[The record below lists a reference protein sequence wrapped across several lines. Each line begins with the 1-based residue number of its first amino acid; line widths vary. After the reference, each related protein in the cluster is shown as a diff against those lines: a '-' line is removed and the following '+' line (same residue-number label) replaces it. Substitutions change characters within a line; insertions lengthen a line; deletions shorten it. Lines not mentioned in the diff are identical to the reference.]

1 MNYKQL
7 YAIKRDLEKKV
18 QTHNSKITHDSGIY
32 AFERTVN
39 YVYVGQ
45 SKDLL
50 NRTVSHLQGYEQHI
64 DLSLKKHGIYSNQN
78 PAGWRVD
85 VLEKC
90 EECDLDGA
98 ERRWIEYYNTSP
110 VCELL
115 NITDGGQGKG
125 KADIGQRKA
134 VKGYQDGKKAGRDK
148 ILKEINERLVKGD
161 IRLVIDKPNK
171 IKEKHLAKLYEILGV
186 NYDKTD
192 G

>member
-18 QTHNSKITHDSGIY
+18 QAHNSEITHDSGIY

-64 DLSLKKHGIYSNQN
+64 DISLKMHGLYSEVN
-78 PAGWRVD
+78 PDGWRIKILD
-85 VLEKC
+85 KC
-90 EECDLDGA
+90 DFNDLDDA
-98 ERRWIEYYNTSP
+98 ERWWIEWYNSNP
-110 VCELL
+110 LYNVL

-125 KADIGQRKA
+125 KSDIGQRKA

-148 ILKEINERLVKGD
+148 ILKEINERLLKGD

-171 IKEKHLAKLYEILGV
+171 TKEKHLAKLIEILGV

>member
-18 QTHNSKITHDSGIY
+18 QAHNSEITHDSGIY

-64 DLSLKKHGIYSNQN
+64 DLSLKKHGLYSEVN
-78 PAGWRVD
+78 PDGWRIKILD
-85 VLEKC
+85 KC
-90 EECDLDGA
+90 DFDDLDGA
-98 ERRWIEYYNTSP
+98 ERWWIEYYNSNP
-110 VCELL
+110 LYNVL

-125 KADIGQRKA
+125 KSDIGQRKA
-134 VKGYQDGKKAGRDK
+134 VKGDQDGKKAGRDI
-148 ILKEINERLVKGD
+148 ILKEINERLTKGD
-161 IRLVIDKPNK
+161 IRLVIESPNK
-171 IKEKHLAKLYEILGV
+171 RKEQHLAKLIEILGGD
-186 NYDKTD
+186 YGKTD

>member
-7 YAIKRDLEKKV
+7 YAIKRELEKKV
-18 QTHNSKITHDSGIY
+18 QAHNSEITHDSGIY

-50 NRTVSHLQGYEQHI
+50 NRTVSHLQGYEQYI
-64 DLSLKKHGIYSNQN
+64 DLSLKKHGLYSEVN
-78 PAGWRVD
+78 PDGWRIKILD
-85 VLEKC
+85 KC
-90 EECDLDGA
+90 DFDDLDGA
-98 ERRWIEYYNTSP
+98 ERWWIEYYNTNP
-110 VCELL
+110 LYNVL

-125 KADIGQRKA
+125 KSDIGQRKA

-148 ILKEINERLVKGD
+148 LLKEINERLTKGD

-171 IKEKHLAKLYEILGV
+171 VKEKHLAKLYEILGV
-186 NYDKTD
+186 NYDKAD

>member
-18 QTHNSKITHDSGIY
+18 QAHNSKITHDSGIY

-64 DLSLKKHGIYSNQN
+64 DLSLKKHGLYSNQN
-78 PAGWRVD
+78 PAGWRVE

-98 ERRWIEYYNTSP
+98 ERRWIEYYNTNP

-134 VKGYQDGKKAGRDK
+134 VKGYYDGIKQGRKKVID
-148 ILKEINERLVKGD
+148 EINNRLTKGD
-161 IRLVIDKPNK
+161 IRLVIDNPNK
-171 IKEKHLAKLYEILGV
+171 IKEKHLAKLYEILGA

>member
-18 QTHNSKITHDSGIY
+18 QAHNSKITHDSGIY

-64 DLSLKKHGIYSNQN
+64 DISLKKHGLYSEVN
-78 PAGWRVD
+78 PDGWRIKILD
-85 VLEKC
+85 KC
-90 EECDLDGA
+90 DFDDLDGA
-98 ERRWIEYYNTSP
+98 ERRWIEWYNSNP
-110 VCELL
+110 LYNVL

-148 ILKEINERLVKGD
+148 ILKEINERLVNGD

-171 IKEKHLAKLYEILGV
+171 TKEKHLAKLYEILGV
-186 NYDKTD
+186 DYDKTD

>member
-7 YAIKRDLEKKV
+7 YAIKRELEKKV
-18 QTHNSKITHDSGIY
+18 QAHNSEITHDSGIY

-50 NRTVSHLQGYEQHI
+50 NRTVSHLQGYEQYI
-64 DLSLKKHGIYSNQN
+64 DLSLKKHGLYSEVN
-78 PAGWRVD
+78 PDGWRIKILD
-85 VLEKC
+85 KC
-90 EECDLDGA
+90 DFDDLDGA
-98 ERRWIEYYNTSP
+98 ERWWIEYYNTNP
-110 VCELL
+110 LYNVL

-125 KADIGQRKA
+125 KSDIGQRKA

-161 IRLVIDKPNK
+161 IRLVIESPNK

-186 NYDKTD
+186 DYGKTD
-192 G
+192 S

>member
-18 QTHNSKITHDSGIY
+18 QVHNSEITHDSGIY

-64 DLSLKKHGIYSNQN
+64 DLSLKKHGLYSEVN
-78 PAGWRVD
+78 PDGWRIKILD
-85 VLEKC
+85 KC
-90 EECDLDGA
+90 DFDDLDGA
-98 ERRWIEYYNTSP
+98 ERWWIEYYNTNP
-110 VCELL
+110 LYNVL

-125 KADIGQRKA
+125 KSDIGQRKA

-161 IRLVIDKPNK
+161 IRLVIESPNK

>member
-18 QTHNSKITHDSGIY
+18 QAHNSKITHDSGIY

-39 YVYVGQ
+39 YVYIGQ

-64 DLSLKKHGIYSNQN
+64 DLSLKKHGLYSNQN
-78 PAGWRVD
+78 PAGWRVE

-98 ERRWIEYYNTSP
+98 ERRWIEYYNTNP

-125 KADIGQRKA
+125 KADIGF
-134 VKGYQDGKKAGRDK
+134 V
-148 ILKEINERLVKGD
+148 L
-161 IRLVIDKPNK
+161 
-171 IKEKHLAKLYEILGV
+171 
-186 NYDKTD
+186 
-192 G
+192 

>member
-18 QTHNSKITHDSGIY
+18 QAHNSKITHDSGIY

-64 DLSLKKHGIYSNQN
+64 DISLKKHGLYSELN
-78 PAGWRVD
+78 PDGWRIKILD
-85 VLEKC
+85 KC
-90 EECDLDGA
+90 DFDDLDGA
-98 ERRWIEYYNTSP
+98 ERKWIEWYNANP
-110 VCELL
+110 LYNVL

-125 KADIGQRKA
+125 KSDIGQRKA
-134 VKGYQDGKKAGRDK
+134 VKGYQDGKKAGREK

-171 IKEKHLAKLYEILGV
+171 TKEKHLAKLYEILGV
-186 NYDKTD
+186 DYGKTD

>member
-18 QTHNSKITHDSGIY
+18 QAHNSKITHDSGIY
-32 AFERTVN
+32 AFKRTVN

-64 DLSLKKHGIYSNQN
+64 DLSLKKHGLYSNQN
-78 PAGWRVD
+78 PAGWRVE

-98 ERRWIEYYNTSP
+98 ERRWIEYYNINP

-125 KADIGQRKA
+125 KSDIGQRKA

-171 IKEKHLAKLYEILGV
+171 TKEKHLAKLYEILGV